1 MRAIGQVIGGGGG
14 KCERRA
20 AVAPTR
26 LAGHSTGRISVAT
39 VQTEARPFIRQDGKD
54 KVTGLGRYTADLART
69 GMLHARFRYADHAHA
84 RILRIDTAAAR
95 ALPGVFAVLTQA
107 DVPDVRYGG
116 FIEDRTLF
124 AADVVRFEGEVIA
137 AVAALTPEIAQRAAD
152 LVEVSY
158 EPLPA
163 VSDPERALLPGAP
176 LVHDGW
182 AGYTANEDIV
192 RDGNECSRSTIVKG
206 DVEAGMAE
214 ADVVVSERYEADM
227 SHAVPIEPRAIV
239 AEWQGDKVTVW
250 SSTQVPYIAR
260 TGVAT
265 TLQLPEADVRIVVP
279 HLGGGFGGKC
289 EFHFEA
295 HVAALARAT
304 SRPVRLVFTRRE
316 EFVAPDHRREGQVVE
331 IETGAMRDGTLVAR
345 RARLVLDNGAYAADA
360 PFFPQLAAMM
370 AVGPYR
376 IPHVSVEA
384 RLAYTNTMPSG
395 SVRAPT
401 APQACWALEQ
411 HMDAV
416 AERVGIDPVELRR
429 RNIVHAGDESATRQV
444 FTTVAAAETLERAV
458 EMIGYG
464 RDLPDD
470 EAIGVACGW
479 WPSFGMPSGAHVK
492 LNGDGSGTIVT
503 GAQEC
508 GTGSVMALP
517 LLAAEVL
524 GMRPDQ
530 FTVVYQDTDL
540 GGWDGGASGSQ
551 TTFNNGRAVMAAAVD
566 VRNQLLELA
575 EEALEAARTD
585 LELADGRV
593 RVKGSPTTGV
603 DIAELAE
610 KAHGDRLLLG
620 RGSGSPPP
628 TPDCDASGCTGRLGM
643 ESFLAPTFMT
653 HAVRCRVDRDTGVVR
668 VLEVAAAHDS
678 GRVLNRV
685 GADGQVEGG
694 VAMGIGMAISEG
706 SQLSDDGR
714 QLNPY
719 LLDYKL
725 QTAADVPDIRVEW
738 VGEPDPTGGPN
749 GAKAVAEP
757 PCVPTPGAV
766 GNAIAKVAGRVHRL
780 PMTPLRVWETRNR

>member
-1 MRAIGQVIGGGGG
+1 VAIVE
-14 KCERRA
+14 ERRE
-20 AVAPTR
+20 R
-26 LAGHSTGRISVAT
+26 
-39 VQTEARPFIRQDGKD
+39 FIRQDGKD
-54 KVTGLGRYTADLART
+54 KVTGHGRYTADLSRT
-69 GMLHARFRYADHAHA
+69 GMLHARFRYSDHAHA
-84 RILRIDTAAAR
+84 RIVRIDTERAR
-95 ALPGVFAVLTQA
+95 ALPGVFAVLTQD

-116 FIEDRTLF
+116 FVEDRTLF
-124 AADVVRFEGEVIA
+124 ARDVVRFEGEIVA
-137 AVAALTPEIAQRAAD
+137 AVAAHTPEIAAQA
-152 LVEVSY
+152 VELIEVEY

-163 VSDPERALLPGAP
+163 ISDPEEALADGAV
-176 LVHDGW
+176 LIHEGWEAYEASEDVVRSGNDG
-182 AGYTANEDIV
+182 
-192 RDGNECSRSTIVKG
+192 SRSTIAKG
-206 DVEAGMAE
+206 DVEAALRE
-214 ADVVVSERYEADM
+214 SDFVVKERYVADM

-250 SSTQVPYIAR
+250 SSTQVPFIAR
-260 TGVAT
+260 AGVAK
-265 TLQLPEADVRIVVP
+265 TLELPEADVRIIVP

-295 HVAALARAT
+295 QVAALARAAG
-304 SRPVRLVFTRRE
+304 RPVRLVFSRRE
-316 EFVAPDHRREGQVVE
+316 EFIAPDHRREGQVLE
-331 IETGAMRDGTLVAR
+331 LETGVMADGTLHAR

-376 IPHVSVEA
+376 VPHVSVDA
-384 RLAYTNTMPSG
+384 HLAYTNTTPSG

-401 APQACWALEQ
+401 APQSCWALEL

-416 AERVGIDPVELRR
+416 AERVGIDPLELRR
-429 RNIVHAGDESATRQV
+429 RNIVKPGDETATRQV
-444 FTTVAAAETLERAV
+444 LEHISAAETLERAA

-464 RDLPDD
+464 RELPED
-470 EAIGVACGW
+470 EAIGIACGW
-479 WPSFGMPSGAHVK
+479 WPTFGMPSGAHVK
-492 LNGDGSGTIVT
+492 LHGDGSGTIVT

-524 GMRPDQ
+524 GMRPEQ
-530 FTVVYQDTDL
+530 FTVVYQDTDA
-540 GGWDGGASGSQ
+540 GPWDAGASGSQ
-551 TTFNNGRAVMAAAVD
+551 TTTNNGRAVVQAAMD
-566 VRNQLLELA
+566 VREQLLALA
-575 EEALEAARTD
+575 EEALEAARED
-585 LELADGRV
+585 LELVPGRV
-593 RVKGSPTTGV
+593 QVKGSPTRGV

-610 KAHGDRLLLG
+610 KAAGDKLLLG

-628 TPDCDASGCTGRLGM
+628 QPDCDVSGCTGRLGM

-653 HAVRCRVDRDTGVVR
+653 HAVRCRVDRATGVVR

-678 GRVLNRV
+678 GTVINRI

-694 VAMGIGMAISEG
+694 VAMGIGMALSEG
-706 SQLSDDGR
+706 SQLSADGR

-725 QTAADVPDIRVEW
+725 QTASDVPSIRIDW
-738 VGEPDPTGGPN
+738 VGRPDPNAGPN

-780 PMTPLRVWETRNR
+780 PMTPSRVWEAMRR